1 MRTSFASLPFGIAL
15 LLTSSC
21 FRLSAQDLLSEQVAA
36 GPVLLDG
43 YQQRQV
49 MRVNSPQQAV
59 IFQNLIPGET
69 YLLKI
74 PADPVSGFCQ
84 PSMQITSLNA
94 EVLSN
99 NDTLHELL
107 FKAAESEVNFSFVY
121 PCSWNPDDPPT
132 HYVSLLCQTCKKQTL
147 QEYLRASAGEISI
160 TPGVAPNTLIRDV
173 LIGGQCFD
181 VTNVQYHGQATQIG
195 TFSNGQSNIGFS
207 DGVVMATGNAN
218 VCIGPNTEDDADQ
231 GWEYYTPDSD
241 LGILSAGGDT
251 YDMAFLEF
259 DFRPTQ
265 SSVSFDFVFA
275 SEEYC
280 EYVGSPFN
288 DAFGFFISG
297 PGISGPF
304 NGAENIALVPSTS
317 TYVAINNVNH
327 LSNSA
332 YFVNNT
338 PPSGT
343 LCGQTGS
350 NSPIVNQLQFD
361 GYTRKITVRA
371 NLQTCKT
378 YHIKLKIA
386 DVADGLFDS
395 AVFLKA
401 GSFNAGSNASVQ
413 WVVDGVANAEE
424 AYENCNNV
432 SLVFRR
438 VGGNLGTPLTVNY
451 TVSGTAASG
460 ADYNGIP
467 ASVTIP
473 AGQQQ
478 VIIPVNILADALPE
492 NPETIRV
499 MLANLCNCSR
509 PEEVLTILD
518 VLPMQAT
525 VDNVLICDPGTATVS
540 VNVQGGAG
548 PFVYE
553 WSDGQSEQTITP
565 TVATDQTYTV
575 TVTDQCQNTAVA
587 SGTIEVVA
595 PLTAQLQ
602 SPAPQLCFGQ
612 ADSITVL
619 LQGTPPYT
627 INYTLD
633 GMPQPPI
640 TNIQGSPFRMLVT
653 QPGTYELTS
662 VSSGDCTGQASG
674 TLVVTEAFI
683 DIATD
688 VTPVQ
693 CAGLSNGSIVPQT
706 QGGQAPYSYTWSG
719 PQAIPDN
726 APQATNLQAGTYF
739 LTVTDAMGCRAL
751 QTYTIEEPPVL
762 TATVAGVQGANCDH
776 PAGGSIDLDV
786 DGGTAA
792 YQFLWND
799 DSNNQNPQNLVVGTY
814 TVTVTDAAGCSTT
827 ATADVTGDFTLPV
840 AMAQTTAPI
849 SCTTLSVPLNGAGS
863 SAGADFSYLWT
874 ASNGGVIFSG
884 NTTLNPVVTAA
895 GTYTLTVRNN
905 HNGCSQ
911 SIAVQQVSIVDY
923 PNANAGPDQE
933 LTCVITEAL
942 LDGSNS
948 SQGNEFLYQWTT
960 SGGGNIQSGQNTAQ
974 ALAIHAG
981 AYTLQVTNISNGCT
995 SNDLV
1000 MVTENTLAPEAFVAM
1015 PDSFTCT
1022 LSSVTLDGGSNPL
1035 SSVSYHWSTMDGQF
1049 SSGTDMPDVT
1059 VTEPGTYNFIVSFD
1073 QTGCADTVSVSVVQN
1088 YVEPLAIVT
1097 AIGELNCSN
1106 HVVTLDASASILGP
1120 STTLTWSTSGTGHFL
1135 NGDQTLAPQIDAP
1148 GLYSLYLLNGEN
1160 FCSSTATILIEDE
1173 SDPPH
1178 TDAGNSGLLTC
1189 NIDSLL
1195 LGDPLA
1201 NPAYTYSWVAASG
1214 GNILSDPATSAVLVD
1229 APGTYFLTVFNPANG
1244 CTGIDSAIVQRNE
1257 QLPLAAAVATDSL
1270 DCLHL
1275 SVQLSGAGSST
1286 GTGYSYAWSSSS
1298 GNGILAGGQTLSPIV
1313 SAPAEYILTVTNIQ
1327 TGCQS
1332 TASTTVYSN
1341 AQDPG
1346 ISILP
1351 PPVLSC
1357 TNHTVQLDATG
1368 SQAGSGMTYVWSS
1381 SAGPIISG
1389 QGTLLATVSQPGP
1402 YTLAVTNNNNF
1413 CSASMTV
1420 NVSLDTIAPLAVAG
1434 PDEILLCTL
1443 PFLVLDGT
1451 GSSSGTNISYGWTT
1465 TNSGHFISTP
1475 NILQPSIDQ
1484 AGTYQ
1489 ILVTNLTN
1497 GCTASD
1503 QVEIGVDPNSPLLL
1517 IGPTDTL
1524 TCAVNQVLIDAAGSS
1539 AGSNFMYQWT
1549 GPGVVNGPQP
1559 DQIQASAPGDYTLLI
1574 VNTNN
1579 GCITTKTIV
1588 VAQDTLA
1595 PLAQAGADITLNCTA
1610 PSVQIGNPNAPVSPH
1625 LTYTWTGPGIV
1636 TNPATPALL
1645 TDSAGVYNLL
1655 VVNLLNGCT
1664 ATDDVLVSPDFNFP
1678 LADAGNPFLLDCT
1691 LPTDTINATASQGA
1705 GFVYEWTTDTGHFIS
1720 GQDVLNPVVD
1730 AGGNYFLTVQNL
1742 FNGCVATDSVVV
1754 QKLNNEPVTMIAD
1767 PLQLTCART
1776 HVGINANGTSSG
1788 FPYIVS
1794 WSAQNGGN
1802 ITSGPGT
1809 LSPVVNQ
1816 PGTYVLQVT
1825 DQTNNCVT
1833 IDSVV
1838 VTQNITIPE
1847 LEVGTGYALNCITQ
1861 VLNIGV
1867 EVLTPGTHAFQWIP
1881 QNGGFIIGGGFT
1893 AHPFVTSAGTY
1904 QVFVL
1909 NLENGCLNM
1918 DSINVISDQIL
1929 PDAIITTPDTLT
1941 CEQTLIPLSVFTNAS
1956 DPLFAWNTV
1965 DGNFV
1970 EVGDSAHVLVDAHGI
1985 YDVTVTNTLN
1995 GCTTVAYT
2003 QVLEIRK
2010 FPVAEAGGSQ
2020 ELTCTLTT
2028 LQLNGAGSS
2037 MGSQFQYQWTTDDG
2051 VIQNG
2056 SNTLMPMISDAGTYQ
2071 LMVTDTTNGC
2081 VRTDEVYIEKD
2092 TLAPSVVIPLPENLT
2107 CLQQQVPV
2115 HSIASSGNGSTSF
2128 EYAWSTGNGSIVGDT
2143 TSASVLVDAAG
2154 DYLVIIT
2161 DLQNGCTSSAV
2172 SNVAAQVALPNAD
2185 AGTAPK
2191 LTCTVKQVTLQG
2203 TATTTGTTFAWTT
2216 TNGHFVNGTLTL
2228 HPIVN
2233 QPGTYWLTVLDE
2245 DTGCSR
2251 TDSVEVLEETNIP
2264 TNIIPNLTP
2273 PSCRENDGIIFF
2285 EEIVGGVGPFMYSID
2300 DGITFGDLPEFENLP
2315 AGQFELVIK
2324 DSNGCTFR
2332 KVVDIPD
2339 YPDPNIDVIPEIN
2352 LELGQS
2358 SDLQATVAGYPFSLI
2373 DTVVWTPNTGLHFD
2387 GTGILDLLSPTVAPT
2402 ISTEYFVTL
2411 YSKDGCFATDSVLVR
2426 VDDEPHVYIPNAF
2439 SPWDD
2444 NNKNDIVLVFANA
2457 NQITIVKKFYIFDRW
2472 GNLVFAAENF
2482 PPNDPQFGWN
2492 GRYKGKIMDPAVF
2505 TYYAVVEIIDGR
2517 LILKSG
2523 DITLVK

>member
-1 MRTSFASLPFGIAL
+1 MRISFTSLPFGIAL

-21 FRLSAQDLLSEQVAA
+21 FRLSAQDLLPEQLAS
-36 GPVLLDG
+36 GPIMLDG

-49 MRVNSPQQAV
+49 MRVNSPQQSV

-74 PADPVSGFCQ
+74 PADPVSGLCQ
-84 PSMQITSLNA
+84 PSMQVLSP
-94 EVLSN
+94 EVQVLSN
-99 NDTLHELL
+99 NDSLHELV
-107 FKAAESEVNFSFVY
+107 FKAVSSEVHFSFEY
-121 PCSWNPDDPPT
+121 PCSWNPDDPPA
-132 HYVSLLCQTCKKQTL
+132 HYVSLICQTCKKHTL
-147 QEYLRASAGEISI
+147 QEYLRTSAGEISV
-160 TPGVAPNTLIRDV
+160 TPGVAPSTLIRDV

-181 VTNVQYHGQATQIG
+181 VTNVQYHGQPTQIG

-218 VCIGPNTEDDADQ
+218 VCLGPNTEDDADQ
-231 GWEYYTPDSD
+231 GWGNYTPDTD
-241 LGILSAGGDT
+241 LGILSAGGET
-251 YDMAFLEF
+251 YDMAYLEF

-304 NGAENIALVPSTS
+304 NGAENIALVPSTN

-338 PPSGT
+338 PATGT
-343 LCGQTGS
+343 LCGQNGS
-350 NSPIVNQLQFD
+350 TSPVVNQIQFD

-386 DVADGLFDS
+386 DVADGIFDS

-438 VGGNLGTPLTVNY
+438 VGGNLGAPLTVNY

-525 VDNVLICDPGTATVS
+525 VANVTICDPGSATIG

-548 PFVYE
+548 PFTYE
-553 WSDGQSEQTITP
+553 WSDGQSDPVITP
-565 TVATDQTYTV
+565 DVSTDQTYTV
-575 TVTDQCQNTAVA
+575 TVTDHCQNTAVA
-587 SGTIEVVA
+587 SGSVEVIA

-640 TNIQGSPFRMLVT
+640 TNIPGSPFRMLVT
-653 QPGTYELTS
+653 QPGIYELTS
-662 VSSGDCTGQASG
+662 VSSGTCTGQASG
-674 TLVVTEAFI
+674 TLIVTEAFI

-693 CAGLSNGSIVPQT
+693 CAGLSNGSIVPQV
-706 QGGQAPYSYTWSG
+706 QGGQGPYTYNWSG
-719 PQAIPDN
+719 PQTIPDD
-726 APQATNLQAGTYF
+726 APQATGLQAGVYS

-751 QTYTIEEPPVL
+751 HTYTIEEPLEL
-762 TATVAGVQGANCDH
+762 TATVAQVQGANCDH
-776 PAGGSIDLDV
+776 PSGGSIDLNV
-786 DGGTAA
+786 QGGTTA
-792 YQFLWND
+792 YQFSW
-799 DSNNQNPQNLVVGTY
+799 NNQTNNEDPQNLVAATY

-827 ATADVTGDFTLPV
+827 ASATVMGDFTAPV
-840 AMAQTTAPI
+840 AMAQTTAPL

-874 ASNGGVIFSG
+874 ASNGGSIFSG
-884 NTTLNPVVTAA
+884 NTTLNPLVTAA

-923 PNANAGPDQE
+923 PNASAGPDQE
-933 LTCVITEAL
+933 LNCIVTQAL
-942 LDGSNS
+942 LDGSGS
-948 SQGNEFLYQWTT
+948 SQGNEFLYQWTA
-960 SGGGNIQSGQNTAQ
+960 SGGGSIQEGQNSVQ
-974 ALAIHAG
+974 ALASTAG

-995 SNDLV
+995 SNDV
-1000 MVTENTLAPEAFVAM
+1000 VVVNENMLAPEAFVAM

-1022 LSSVTLDGGSNPL
+1022 LSEIALNGSSTP
-1035 SSVSYHWSTMDGQF
+1035 STGVSYHWSTMDGQF
-1049 SSGTDMPDVT
+1049 SSNTDTSDVT
-1059 VTEPGTYNFIVSFD
+1059 VTEPGTYSFIVVFG
-1073 QTGCADTVSVSVVQN
+1073 QNGCADTVSVSVAQN
-1088 YVEPLAIVT
+1088 YVEPLALVT

-1106 HVVTLDASASILGP
+1106 QVVTLDATASIVGT
-1120 STTLTWSTSGTGHFL
+1120 STTLTWSTSGTGHFM
-1135 NGDQTLAPQIDAP
+1135 NGANTLTPQIDAP
-1148 GLYSLYLLNGEN
+1148 GLYTLYLLNGEN
-1160 FCSSTATILIEDE
+1160 LCSSTASILIEDE
-1173 SDPPH
+1173 SDPPA

-1189 NIDSLL
+1189 NVDSLL

-1201 NPAYTYSWVAASG
+1201 NPAYTYSWAAVSG
-1214 GNILSDPATSAVLVD
+1214 GNILSDPAAPAVVVD
-1229 APGTYFLTVFNPANG
+1229 AAGTYYLTVFNPANG
-1244 CTGIDSAIVQRNE
+1244 CTGIDSVMVQRNE
-1257 QLPLAAAVATDSL
+1257 QLPIAVALANDSL

-1275 SVQLSGAGSST
+1275 TVQLSGAGSSS
-1286 GTGYSYAWSSSS
+1286 GTGYSYAWASTS
-1298 GNGILAGGQTLSPIV
+1298 GTGILVGGQTLNPIV
-1313 SAPAEYILTVTNIQ
+1313 SQPAEYILTVTNIQ
-1327 TGCQS
+1327 SGCQS
-1332 TASTTVYSN
+1332 TATTTVYSN
-1341 AQDPG
+1341 AEDPD

-1351 PPVLSC
+1351 PPALSC
-1357 TNHTVQLDATG
+1357 ANHTVQLDATG
-1368 SQAGSGMTYVWSS
+1368 SQAGTGMTYVWSS
-1381 SAGPIISG
+1381 SAGPIIAG
-1389 QGTLLATVSQPGP
+1389 QGTLLATVGQPGP
-1402 YTLAVTNNNNF
+1402 YTLVVTNNNNF

-1420 NVSLDTIAPLAVAG
+1420 EVSLDTVAPLAEAG

-1443 PFLVLDGT
+1443 PFLTLDGT
-1451 GSSSGTNISYGWTT
+1451 GSSSGTNFSYTWTT
-1465 TNSGHFISTP
+1465 DNTGHFISTP

-1484 AGTYQ
+1484 AGAYQ
-1489 ILVTNLTN
+1489 ILVTNMAN

-1503 QVEIGVDPNSPLLL
+1503 QVLIGVDPNSPLVL
-1517 IGPTDTL
+1517 IAPTDTL
-1524 TCAVNQVLIDAAGSS
+1524 TCIVNQVPIDAEGSS
-1539 AGSNFMYQWT
+1539 TGNNFTYQWT
-1549 GPGVVNGPQP
+1549 GPGVITGPQP
-1559 DQIQASAPGDYTLLI
+1559 TQIEANAPGDYTLLI
-1574 VNTNN
+1574 INTNN

-1595 PLAQAGADITLNCTA
+1595 PLAQAGADIVLNCAA
-1610 PSVQIGNPNAPVSPH
+1610 PQVQIGNPNAPVLPY

-1636 TNPATPALL
+1636 TNPATPAL
-1645 TDSAGVYNLL
+1645 TVDSAGVYNLL
-1655 VVNLLNGCT
+1655 VVNAINGCIS
-1664 ATDDVLVSPDFNFP
+1664 ADAVQVSPDFNLP
-1678 LADAGNPFLLDCT
+1678 QADAGAPFLLDCSI
-1691 LPTDTINATASQGA
+1691 PTDTIDATASQGA
-1705 GFVYEWTTDTGHFIS
+1705 GLVYEWTTDTGHFLS
-1720 GQDVLNPVVD
+1720 AQDILNPVVN
-1730 AGGNYFLTVQNL
+1730 AGGNYFFTVRNL
-1742 FNGCVATDSVVV
+1742 LNGCLATDSVYI

-1794 WSAQNGGN
+1794 WTAQNGGF

-1833 IDSVV
+1833 IDSVI

-1847 LEVGTGYALNCITQ
+1847 LVVDTGYALNCITQ
-1861 VLNIGV
+1861 VLNLGV
-1867 EVLTPGTHAFQWIP
+1867 EVLTPGTHAYQWIP

-1918 DSINVISDQIL
+1918 DSIEVISDQTP

-1941 CEQTLIPLSVFTNAS
+1941 CQQTLIPLSVSTNAGA
-1956 DPLFAWNTV
+1956 PLFAWNTV

-2020 ELTCTLTT
+2020 ELTCSLTT

-2037 MGSQFQYQWTTDDG
+2037 TGSQFQYEWTTDDG
-2051 VIQNG
+2051 IIMSG

-2081 VRTDEVYIEKD
+2081 VRTDEVFIEKD
-2092 TLAPSVVIPLPENLT
+2092 TLAPSVVIPLPESLT
-2107 CLQQQVPV
+2107 CLQVEVPV
-2115 HSIASSGNGSTSF
+2115 HSIASSGNGSTIF
-2128 EYAWSTGNGSIVGDT
+2128 EYAWSTMNGSIVGDT
-2143 TSASVLVDAAG
+2143 TTASIVVDASG
-2154 DYLVIIT
+2154 DYLVTVT
-2161 DLQNGCTSSAV
+2161 DLQNGCTSSAGSSV
-2172 SNVAAQVALPNAD
+2172 SAQLALPNAD

-2191 LTCTVKQVTLQG
+2191 LTCTVEQVTLQAS
-2203 TATTTGTTFAWTT
+2203 ATTSGTTFSWST
-2216 TNGHFVNGTLTL
+2216 TNGHFVSGTLTL

-2251 TDSVEVLEETNIP
+2251 TDSVQVLEETNIP
-2264 TNIIPNLTP
+2264 ANMIVDVTP
-2273 PSCRENDGIIFF
+2273 PSCRGNDGVVFFQEII
-2285 EEIVGGVGPFMYSID
+2285 GGIGPFMYSID
-2300 DGITFGDLPEFENLP
+2300 DGVTFESVPEFENLP
-2315 AGQFELVIK
+2315 AGQYELLIRDV
-2324 DSNGCTFR
+2324 NGCTFR
-2332 KVVDIPD
+2332 KVVDLPD
-2339 YPDPNIDVIPEIN
+2339 YPDPNISVVPVIDLEI
-2352 LELGQS
+2352 GQS
-2358 SDLQATVAGYPFSLI
+2358 QDIQAIVAGYPLALI
-2373 DTVVWTPNTGLHFD
+2373 DTVVWTPVTGLSFE
-2387 GTGILDLLSPTVAPT
+2387 GTSIIDLLHPTVAPT
-2402 ISTEYFVTL
+2402 ISTNYVVTL
-2411 YSKDGCFATDSVLVR
+2411 YGKDGCFAMDSVLVR

-2457 NQITIVKKFYIFDRW
+2457 DQINIVKKFYIFDRW
-2472 GNLVFAAENF
+2472 GNMVFAAENF

-2492 GRYKGKIMDPAVF
+2492 GRFKGKLMDPAVF

-2517 LILKSG
+2517 LILKAG